1 MALEDEKKGKVP
13 YFAIYGP
20 GPNDPNKS
28 SQWRETGWAPYTM
41 RIGELSMPYRD
52 YPGISLMLGSLGTVF
67 DTLRFLKKPEE
78 KGVAEISIM
87 AGLGIA
93 SSIFDK
99 NILAGVSSLFEV
111 LKNPNE
117 RGLAGLK
124 RMAGS
129 YISGFTNPRLLN
141 QIGDQILRTDKNG
154 DIVTQDT
161 KTFQAWAM
169 SMLPFGGL
177 RDRPALNVL
186 GEPVTKHR
194 WDPVAQRFADV
205 LEKPHPIIA
214 PIVKAGLTIPSPS
227 KSTEFTYEGKKYSMS
242 KSDTVF
248 RRFVEL
254 RGAQLQRVL
263 TPAVVANLDRVAKAT
278 DTETAQKKLGDITEH
293 CRTIA
298 VRQIQ
303 MELASKKLSM
313 E

>member
-1 MALEDEKKGKVP
+1 
-13 YFAIYGP
+13 
-20 GPNDPNKS
+20 
-28 SQWRETGWAPYTM
+28 
-41 RIGELSMPYRD
+41 
-52 YPGISLMLGSLGTVF
+52 
-67 DTLRFLKKPEE
+67 LKKPEE